1 MQSEATR
8 AAFTLSAIHQRRDQH
23 RITAIC
29 VLQNATRVFL
39 GLENGVME
47 EHSCLASTAAG
58 GMSPVVTAAAGGM
71 LVLRLLAEKRVFSKQ
86 AVTDICAA
94 EAAARLV
101 CLSEEG
107 QVCGVPFQQH
117 PSIMVLY
124 CCSGAQNGEHVED
137 CRVTERIYVH
147 TQS

>member
-8 AAFTLSAIHQRRDQH
+8 AAFTLSPIHQRRDQH
-23 RITAIC
+23 RITSVA

-39 GLENGVME
+39 GLDNGVLE

-58 GMSPVVTAAAGGM
+58 GMPLVVAAAAGGM
-71 LVLRLLAEKRVFSKQ
+71 LVLRLLAEKKVFNKQ
-86 AVTDICAA
+86 ALTEICAA

-107 QVCGVPFQQH
+107 QVRWCRALAIPMAKPVPK
-117 PSIMVLY
+117 PDAT
-124 CCSGAQNGEHVED
+124 CCKALLQAQPTAG
-137 CRVTERIYVH
+137 
-147 TQS
+147 

>member
-8 AAFTLSAIHQRRDQH
+8 TAFTLSLIHQRRDQH
-23 RITAIC
+23 RITSVS

-39 GLENGVME
+39 GLENGVLE
-47 EHSCLASTAAG
+47 EHSCFASTAAG
-58 GMSPVVTAAAGGM
+58 GISPVVAAAAGGF

-86 AVTDICAA
+86 AVRAICAA

-107 QVCGVPFQQH
+107 QV
-117 PSIMVLY
+117 
-124 CCSGAQNGEHVED
+124 
-137 CRVTERIYVH
+137 
-147 TQS
+147 